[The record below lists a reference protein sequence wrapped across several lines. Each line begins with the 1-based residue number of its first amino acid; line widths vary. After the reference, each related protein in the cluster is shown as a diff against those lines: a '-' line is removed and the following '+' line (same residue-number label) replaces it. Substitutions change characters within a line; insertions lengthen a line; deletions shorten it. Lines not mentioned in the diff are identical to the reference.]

1 MSATVTLRPVLE
13 SDLPMLA
20 KLRTDPVE
28 ASAFGFNGYRDNGDL
43 YRSFAEDG
51 LLNAERGQLIVV
63 GEGRPVGSVS
73 WHQVRTAP
81 SSFTWNMGIA
91 LLSSARGHGYG
102 TLAQRALVEYLF
114 AYTQANRV
122 EACTETENLPE
133 QRALEKAGFQ
143 REGVRRGCAFR
154 DGQWRDMVMYAV
166 VRADLPLA

>member
-1 MSATVTLRPVLE
+1 MVTLRPVLE
-13 SDLPMLA
+13 SDLPMMAL
-20 KLRTDPVE
+20 LRSDPVE
-28 ASAFGFNGYRDNGDL
+28 ASEFGNYGYRDNSSL
-43 YRSFAEDG
+43 YRSFAEHG
-51 LLNAERGQLIVV
+51 LLTPQGGTLIVIGGGQPV
-63 GEGRPVGSVS
+63 GEVS

-91 LLSSARGHGYG
+91 LLASARGRGYG

-122 EACTETENLPE
+122 EACTETDNLPE

-154 DGQWRDMVMYAV
+154 EGQWRDMVMYAV
-166 VRADLPLA
+166 VRADLPVA